1 MTQLTKEQKDLLRTI
16 VTDKYSVGAFAGM
29 VFNASVVHPVVEIED
44 LISKA
49 LNVRLKME
57 ELIR

>member
-1 MTQLTKEQKDLLRTI
+1 MLNSEQKTLLKGI
-16 VTDKYSVGAFAGM
+16 LSNNMSAGAFAGM
-29 VFNASVVHPVVEIED
+29 VFNASVAHPVVEIED